1 MMNMRAAKKG
11 RSFPYVDIVEKHV
24 DKKRAYFFVDFTKIK
39 AAKIVDSRCIF
50 FLPDVL

>member
-11 RSFPYVDIVEKHV
+11 RSFPYVDIVEKPV
-24 DKKRAYFFVDFTKIK
+24 DKKRAYFFVDFTKVK

-50 FLPDVL
+50 SMPGVI

>member
-11 RSFPYVDIVEKHV
+11 RSFLYVDIVEKSV
-24 DKKRAYFFVDFTKIK
+24 DKKRPYFFVDFTKIK

-50 FLPDVL
+50 SMPDVI